1 MIAPVL
7 QGVLAGL
14 IISSLIGPV
23 FFMLIDTAMNRGTS
37 PALALDIGIL
47 TSDACWI
54 GLFAFGWGA
63 ALTGFMQSNWAN
75 LVGGVIF
82 IGFGIIS
89 VIKKPKYSTTT
100 KTESKLFRNFVK
112 GFFVNFLNPAVP
124 LFWLASVL
132 FVASKF
138 EDHDNSVIA
147 FFVAALL
154 TVFLAD
160 LLKIAGA
167 RKVRKFM
174 TYRNRFYLS
183 RIMGVI
189 LVGFGIVLLGRFLL

>member
-23 FFMLIDTAMNRGTS
+23 FFMLIDTAMNRGTR

-47 TSDACWI
+47 LSDAFWI

-63 ALTGFMQSNWAN
+63 ALTGFMQSNLAN
-75 LVGGVIF
+75 LVGGLIF
-82 IGFGIIS
+82 IAFGIIS
-89 VIKKPKYSTTT
+89 VIKKPKYISAT
-100 KTESKLFRNFVK
+100 KTESKLFKNFVK
-112 GFFVNFLNPAVP
+112 GFFVNFLNPSVP

-132 FVASKF
+132 FVASRF
-138 EDHDNSVIA
+138 DDRDSAIIA
-147 FFVAALL
+147 FFSASLL
-154 TVFLAD
+154 TVFLTD

-167 RKVRKFM
+167 RKVRQFM

-183 RIMGVI
+183 RIMGVV
-189 LVGFGIVLLGRFLL
+189 LLGFGIVLIGRYLL